1 MVKQGVNMREIS
13 TKVITQA
20 VRDLFIKANFDIG
33 NSVLKTIEDSIHQ
46 EKSQLG
52 KSILEKIYENNKLA
66 KLEGIAI
73 CQDTGM
79 SVVFID
85 IGQDVHFTDGF
96 INDAIHEGVKQ
107 AYQEGYLRKSVVKDP
122 LFERV
127 NTKDNT
133 PAVIH
138 TRLIPGDKVHI
149 EVMPKGFG
157 SENMSTLKMFAPS
170 VGVEGVKQFILDAIE
185 KAGPNACPPM
195 IVGVGIG
202 GTFEYASLLA
212 KRAVLRG
219 TDHPHPDQRYREL
232 EEELLTKINKLGIG
246 PAGLGGLTTAF
257 AINIEVYP
265 THIASIPVAI
275 NISCH
280 ASRHASIEL

>member
-1 MVKQGVNMREIS
+1 MRTIQS
-13 TKVITQA
+13 TEITQA
-20 VRDLFIKANFDIG
+20 VKDLFIQANFDIG
-33 NSVLKTIEDSIHQ
+33 DSVFKTLEDSMNK
-46 EKSQLG
+46 ERSQLG
-52 KSILEKIYENNKLA
+52 KSILEKIYENNTLA
-66 KLEGIAI
+66 KKEGIAI

-85 IGQDVHFTDGF
+85 IGQDVHIEGTY
-96 INDAIHEGVKQ
+96 INDAIHEGVRQ

-138 TRLIPGDKVHI
+138 TTIIPGDKVHI

-170 VGVEGVKQFILDAIE
+170 VGIEGVKQFILDAVE

-202 GTFEYASLLA
+202 GTFEYASLIA
-212 KRAVLRG
+212 KKAVLRG
-219 TDHPHPDQRYREL
+219 TDHPHPDPRYREL
-232 EEELLTKINKLGIG
+232 EEELLTKINKTGIG

>member
-1 MVKQGVNMREIS
+1 MRTIQS
-13 TKVITQA
+13 TEITQA
-20 VRDLFIKANFDIG
+20 VKDLFIQANFDIG
-33 NSVLKTIEDSIHQ
+33 DSVFKTLEDAMNK

-52 KSILEKIYENNKLA
+52 KSVLEKIYENNTLA
-66 KLEGIAI
+66 KKEGIAI

-85 IGQDVHFTDGF
+85 IGQEVHIEGTY
-96 INDAIHEGVKQ
+96 INDAIHEGVRQ

-138 TRLIPGDKVHI
+138 TTIIPGDKVHI

-170 VGVEGVKQFILDAIE
+170 IGIEGVKQFILDAVE

-202 GTFEYASLLA
+202 GTFEYASLIA
-212 KRAVLRG
+212 KKAVLRG
-219 TDHPHPDQRYREL
+219 TDHPHPDPRYREL
-232 EEELLTKINKLGIG
+232 EEELLTKINKTGIG

>member
-1 MVKQGVNMREIS
+1 MRTIQS
-13 TKVITQA
+13 TEITQA
-20 VRDLFIKANFDIG
+20 VKDLFIQANFDIG
-33 NSVLKTIEDSIHQ
+33 DSVFKTLEDSMIN

-52 KSILEKIYENNKLA
+52 KSILEKIYENNTLA
-66 KLEGIAI
+66 KKEGIAI

-85 IGQDVHFTDGF
+85 IGQDVHIEGTYL
-96 INDAIHEGVKQ
+96 NDAIHEGVRQ

-138 TRLIPGDKVHI
+138 TSIIPGDKIHI

-170 VGVEGVKQFILDAIE
+170 VGIEGVKQFILDAVE

-202 GTFEYASLLA
+202 GTFEYASLIA
-212 KRAVLRG
+212 KKAVLRG
-219 TDHPHPDQRYREL
+219 TDHPHPDPRYRAL
-232 EEELLTKINKLGIG
+232 EEELLTKINKTGIG

>member
-1 MVKQGVNMREIS
+1 MRIIS
-13 TKVITQA
+13 SEVITQA
-20 VRDLFIKANFDIG
+20 IKDLFIQANFDIG
-33 NSVLKTIEDSIHQ
+33 HSVFKTIEDSINQ
-46 EKSQLG
+46 EKSPLG
-52 KSILEKIYENNKLA
+52 KSILEKIYENNVLA
-66 KLEGIAI
+66 KEEKIAI

-85 IGQDVHFTDGF
+85 IGQEVHIEGSYL
-96 INDAIHEGVKQ
+96 NDAIHEGVRQ
-107 AYQEGYLRKSVVKDP
+107 AYQEGYLRKSVVRDP
-122 LFERV
+122 LFDRS
-127 NTKDNT
+127 NTQDNT

-138 TRLIPGDKVHI
+138 TTIIPGDKIHI

-170 VGVEGVKQFILDAIE
+170 IGIEGVKQFIIEAVE

-202 GTFEYASLLA
+202 GTFEYASLIA
-212 KRAVLRG
+212 KKAVLRG
-219 TDHPHPDQRYREL
+219 TDHPHTDPRYRAL
-232 EEELLTKINKLGIG
+232 EEELLTKVNKLGIG

>member
-1 MVKQGVNMREIS
+1 MRTIQS
-13 TKVITQA
+13 TEITQA
-20 VRDLFIKANFDIG
+20 VKDLFIQANFDIG
-33 NSVLKTIEDSIHQ
+33 DSVFKTIEDSMNK
-46 EKSQLG
+46 EKSELG
-52 KSILEKIYENNKLA
+52 KSILEKIYENNTLA
-66 KLEGIAI
+66 KKEGIAI

-85 IGQDVHFTDGF
+85 IGQDVHIKGIY
-96 INDAIHEGVKQ
+96 INDAIHEGVRQ

-138 TRLIPGDKVHI
+138 TTIIPGDKVHI

-170 VGVEGVKQFILDAIE
+170 VGIEGVKQFILEAVE

-202 GTFEYASLLA
+202 GTFEYASLIA
-212 KRAVLRG
+212 KKAVLRG
-219 TDHPHPDQRYREL
+219 ADHPHPDPRYREL
-232 EEELLTKINKLGIG
+232 EEELLTKINKTGIG

>member
-1 MVKQGVNMREIS
+1 MRTIQS
-13 TKVITQA
+13 TEITQA
-20 VRDLFIKANFDIG
+20 VKDLFIQANFDIG
-33 NSVLKTIEDSIHQ
+33 DSVFKTLEDAMNK

-52 KSILEKIYENNKLA
+52 KSILEKIYENNTLA
-66 KLEGIAI
+66 KKEGIAI

-85 IGQDVHFTDGF
+85 IGQDVHIEGTYL
-96 INDAIHEGVKQ
+96 NDAIHEGVRQ
-107 AYQEGYLRKSVVKDP
+107 AYQEGYLRKSVVRDP
-122 LFERV
+122 LFDRV

-138 TRLIPGDKVHI
+138 TMIVPGDKIHI

-170 VGVEGVKQFILDAIE
+170 VGIEGVKQFIVDAVE

-202 GTFEYASLLA
+202 GTFEYASLIA
-212 KRAVLRG
+212 KKAVLRG
-219 TDHPHPDQRYREL
+219 TDHPHPDPRYRAL
-232 EEELLTKINKLGIG
+232 EEELLTKINKTGIG

>member
-1 MVKQGVNMREIS
+1 MRTIQS
-13 TKVITQA
+13 TEITQA
-20 VRDLFIKANFDIG
+20 VKDLFIQANFDIG
-33 NSVLKTIEDSIHQ
+33 DSVFKTLEDAMNK

-52 KSILEKIYENNKLA
+52 KSILEKIYENNTLA
-66 KLEGIAI
+66 KKEGIAI

-85 IGQDVHFTDGF
+85 IGQDVHIEGTY
-96 INDAIHEGVKQ
+96 INDAIHEGVRQ
-107 AYQEGYLRKSVVKDP
+107 AYLEGYLRKSVVKDP

-138 TRLIPGDKVHI
+138 TTIIPGDKVHI

-170 VGVEGVKQFILDAIE
+170 VGIEGVKQFILEAVE

-202 GTFEYASLLA
+202 GTFEYASLIA
-212 KRAVLRG
+212 KKAVLRG
-219 TDHPHPDQRYREL
+219 TDHPHPNPRYREL
-232 EEELLTKINKLGIG
+232 EEELLTKINKTGIG

>member
-1 MVKQGVNMREIS
+1 MRTIQS
-13 TKVITQA
+13 TEITQA
-20 VRDLFIKANFDIG
+20 VKDLFIQANFDIG
-33 NSVLKTIEDSIHQ
+33 DSVFKTIEDSMNK

-52 KSILEKIYENNKLA
+52 KSILEKIYENNTLA
-66 KLEGIAI
+66 KKEGIAI

-85 IGQDVHFTDGF
+85 IGQDVHFEGTY
-96 INDAIHEGVKQ
+96 INDAIHEGVRQ
-107 AYQEGYLRKSVVKDP
+107 AYHEGYLRKSVVKDP

-138 TRLIPGDKVHI
+138 TTIIPGDKVHI

-170 VGVEGVKQFILDAIE
+170 VGIEGVKQFILEAVE

-202 GTFEYASLLA
+202 GTFEYASLIA
-212 KRAVLRG
+212 KKAVLRG
-219 TDHPHPDQRYREL
+219 TDHPHPDPRYREL
-232 EEELLTKINKLGIG
+232 EEELLTKINKTGIG

>member
-1 MVKQGVNMREIS
+1 MRTIQS
-13 TKVITQA
+13 TEITQA
-20 VRDLFIKANFDIG
+20 VKDLFIQANFDIG
-33 NSVLKTIEDSIHQ
+33 DSVFKTIEDAMNK

-52 KSILEKIYENNKLA
+52 KSILEKIYENNTLA
-66 KLEGIAI
+66 KKEGIAI

-85 IGQDVHFTDGF
+85 IGQDVHIEGTYL
-96 INDAIHEGVKQ
+96 NDAIHEGVRQ
-107 AYQEGYLRKSVVKDP
+107 AYQEGYLRKSVVRDP
-122 LFERV
+122 LFDRV

-138 TRLIPGDKVHI
+138 TMIVPGDKIHI

-170 VGVEGVKQFILDAIE
+170 VGIEGVKQFIVEAVE

-202 GTFEYASLLA
+202 GTFEYASLIA
-212 KRAVLRG
+212 KKAVLRG
-219 TDHPHPDQRYREL
+219 TDHPHPDPRYRAL
-232 EEELLTKINKLGIG
+232 EEELLTKINKTGIG

>member
-1 MVKQGVNMREIS
+1 MRTIQS
-13 TKVITQA
+13 TEITQA
-20 VRDLFIKANFDIG
+20 VKDLFIQANFDIG
-33 NSVLKTIEDSIHQ
+33 DSVFKTLEDSMNK

-52 KSILEKIYENNKLA
+52 KSILEKIYENNTLA
-66 KLEGIAI
+66 KKEGIAI

-85 IGQDVHFTDGF
+85 IGQDVHIEGTY
-96 INDAIHEGVKQ
+96 INDAIHEGVRQ

-138 TRLIPGDKVHI
+138 TTIIPGDKVHI

-170 VGVEGVKQFILDAIE
+170 VGIEGVKQFILDAVE

-202 GTFEYASLLA
+202 GTFEYASLIA
-212 KRAVLRG
+212 KKAVLRG
-219 TDHPHPDQRYREL
+219 TDHPHPDPRYREL
-232 EEELLTKINKLGIG
+232 EEELLTKINKTGIG

-257 AINIEVYP
+257 ALNIEVYP